1 MGQDPKNKAHFLEAF
16 QIMDLILSNGWDS
29 KTGYFKGQPAAASI
43 QFGLYSA
50 SLQLD
55 IRFKTKNCFRCF
67 PKSSSWKI

>member
-55 IRFKTKNCFRCF
+55 IRFKKEKFASGVFR
-67 PKSSSWKI
+67 KAAV